1 MYAFQLFL
9 NMTLKE
15 KLWSK
20 NFIIAGIS
28 NFLIACSFYLLM
40 PTIPIY
46 LSEELNVP
54 HSKIG
59 IALSSYVIALLIIRP
74 FSGYWVDVY
83 ARKPLYLLGVTLFVL
98 TFIGYYFAATVL
110 FFFVLRFIHGLFWGL
125 TSVSSNTVAIDII
138 PASRRAEGIGFFG
151 VNRNIAMSIAPFV
164 AVNIY
169 EAYGF
174 SMLINAALTMGG
186 LAIIAV
192 GLIKVPERKI
202 LDKATPISFDRFI
215 LVKGIPIF
223 INQIFLAFGYGVL
236 VAYAVLYGKEIN
248 IQNAG
253 IFFLF
258 FATGIILSRVGTG
271 KLIDRGHLH
280 KVVMVAISLL
290 VIGFVGFAIFH
301 NIYYYCIAAFVLGL
315 GYGTLFPA
323 LQTIYINMAPASKR
337 GTANSTYLTGFS
349 LGIGMGILLGAYI
362 DEYLGFS
369 NMYLF
374 ASALSF
380 IALLIYWFNSKNV
393 YERNRIS

>member
-1 MYAFQLFL
+1 
-9 NMTLKE
+9 
-15 KLWSK
+15 
-20 NFIIAGIS
+20 
-28 NFLIACSFYLLM
+28 M

-46 LSEELNVP
+46 LSEELNIAP
-54 HSKIG
+54 SKIG

-74 FSGYWVDVY
+74 FSGYWVDIY
-83 ARKPLYLLGVTLFVL
+83 SRKPLYLLGVILFVL

-138 PASRRAEGIGFFG
+138 PSSRRAEGIGYFG
-151 VNRNIAMSIAPFV
+151 VNRNIAMSIAPFI

-169 EAYGF
+169 DAYGF
-174 SMLINAALTMGG
+174 NILITTALIMGG
-186 LAIIAV
+186 FAIIAV
-192 GLIKVPERKI
+192 GLIKVPERKK
-202 LDKATPISFDRFI
+202 LDHIPPISFDRFI

-248 IQNAG
+248 ISNAG

-258 FATGIILSRVGTG
+258 FASGIILSRVGTG

-280 KVVMVAISLL
+280 KVMMVAIFLIVL
-290 VIGFVGFAIFH
+290 GFIGFAIFH
-301 NIYYYCIAAFVLGL
+301 NIYYYNGAAFVLGL
-315 GYGTLFPA
+315 GYGTLFPG

-337 GTANSTYLTGFS
+337 GTANSTYLSGFS
-349 LGIGMGILLGAYI
+349 FGIGIGILLGAYI
-362 DEYLGFS
+362 DEYFGFS
-369 NMYLF
+369 KLYLF
-374 ASALSF
+374 AAGLSF

-393 YERNRIS
+393 YERNKLSATD